1 MLEIAALIGLFSWG
15 MNSDRLAWKHAG
27 VILLLS
33 CLFGGLGGLIAGGGE
48 GPVSVA
54 IIFTIAF
61 ELVLETIVFFVGF
74 GIGRYRA
81 RKAGI
86 SNIEDT
92 FG

>member
-15 MNSDRLAWKHAG
+15 MNSDRLTWKHAG

-33 CLFGGLGGLIAGGGE
+33 CLFGGLGGLIVGGE
-48 GPVSVA
+48 EAPVGLVM
-54 IIFTIAF
+54 IFAIAF
-61 ELVLETIVFFVGF
+61 ELILETVVFFIGF
-74 GIGRYRA
+74 GVGRYRA

-86 SNIEDT
+86 SNVEDT

>member
-1 MLEIAALIGLFSWG
+1 M
-15 MNSDRLAWKHAG
+15 
-27 VILLLS
+27 
-33 CLFGGLGGLIAGGGE
+33 
-48 GPVSVA
+48 SVA

-81 RKAGI
+81 RKAGS

>member
-15 MNSDRLAWKHAG
+15 LNSDRLMLKHAG

-33 CLFGGLGGLIAGGGE
+33 CLFGGLGGLIAGGDTV
-48 GPVSVA
+48 PVGVA
-54 IIFTIAF
+54 ILFTIAF
-61 ELVLETIVFFVGF
+61 ELILETIVFFVGF

-92 FG
+92 FS

>member
-15 MNSDRLAWKHAG
+15 LNSDRLSWKHAG
-27 VILLLS
+27 IILLLS

-48 GPVSVA
+48 VSVGVA
-54 IIFTIAF
+54 MIFTIAVH
-61 ELVLETIVFFVGF
+61 LVLETTVFFAGF

>member
-48 GPVSVA
+48 VPVSVA

-74 GIGRYRA
+74 GIGRSRA

>member
-15 MNSDRLAWKHAG
+15 MNSDRLTWKHAG

-33 CLFGGLGGLIAGGGE
+33 CLFGGLGGLIAGADDV
-48 GPVSVA
+48 PVGFVM
-54 IIFTIAF
+54 IFTIAF
-61 ELVLETIVFFVGF
+61 ELILETVVFFIGF

>member
-15 MNSDRLAWKHAG
+15 MNSDRLTWKHAG
-27 VILLLS
+27 VILLLAS
-33 CLFGGLGGLIAGGGE
+33 LFGGLGGLIAGVDGIPLG
-48 GPVSVA
+48 VA
-54 IIFTIAF
+54 MIFTIAF
-61 ELVLETIVFFVGF
+61 ELMLQTLVFFVGF